1 MSFSPR
7 LPPPETIIAPPLP
20 SPPRELAGRLPM
32 VKKKNKTK
40 QNKRQEK
47 LEEEIILYENVLRN
61 FR

>member
-20 SPPRELAGRLPM
+20 SQRACWQATHGK
-32 VKKKNKTK
+32 KKKNKTK